1 MPVNVIVGGQWGDE
15 GKGKIVD
22 MLAERADMVVRFNG
36 GDNAG
41 HTVVVQ
47 PHGEFKLHLVPSGV
61 FNPAVTC
68 IIGNGVAIN
77 PRSLLDEIELLN
89 SHKINTSRLFMS
101 DRAHVIMPYHI
112 LLDSL
117 EEKARGHSA
126 IGTTMKGIGP
136 AYADKVS
143 RSGIRIGDLL
153 SSDEFYRKLK
163 LNLEQ
168 KNPLIIKIYG
178 GMPLSIDEIYTDYMH
193 MAESLAPY
201 IRDTH
206 ILIEEAIRKRQ
217 RIIMEGAQGSML
229 DPDFGSYPFVT
240 SSPCVAGGASLGAG
254 ISPTKI
260 DAVFGVYKAY
270 TTRVGG
276 GPMVTELLDKTGEAI
291 RERAKEYG
299 ATTGRP
305 RRCGWFDGVAGRL
318 SRLINDFKG
327 IALTR
332 LDVLDIFHEIKICT
346 DYMLDGNKINSFPS
360 QLSRLERCKP
370 VYEDFPGW
378 NKSIEGIRL
387 YRDLPLQ
394 ARRYIRRIEEVINCP
409 VYLVSVG
416 PAREQTIEV
425 HSIF

>member
-1 MPVNVIVGGQWGDE
+1 MPIHVILGGQWGDE

-22 MLAERADMVVRFNG
+22 MLAENADMVVRFNG

-41 HTVVVQ
+41 HTVVN
-47 PHGEFKLHLVPSGV
+47 PHGEFRLHLVPSGIFHPRISCV
-61 FNPAVTC
+61 
-68 IIGNGVAIN
+68 IGNGVAIN
-77 PRSLLDEIELLN
+77 PGSLLDEIEALR
-89 SHKINTSRLFMS
+89 SHDVSTSRLFIS

-117 EEKARGHSA
+117 EEKARGSGA

-136 AYADKVS
+136 VFVDKVS
-143 RSGIRIGDLL
+143 RCGIRIGDLL
-153 SSDEFYRKLK
+153 NPEEFLRKLK
-163 LNLEQ
+163 FNLDQ
-168 KNPLIIKIYG
+168 KNPLIIKLYG
-178 GMPLSIDEIYTDYMH
+178 GMPLAVDEIYHDYFH
-193 MAESLAPY
+193 LGELLAPHV
-201 IRDTH
+201 RDTH
-206 ILIEEAIRKRQ
+206 VLLDEAIRRGD
-217 RIIMEGAQGSML
+217 RIIMEGAQGAML

-240 SSPCVAGGASLGAG
+240 SSPCIAASASLGAG

-260 DAVFGVYKAY
+260 DSVYGVYKAY

-276 GPMVTELLDKTGEAI
+276 GPMVTELSDKTGETI

-318 SRLINDFKG
+318 SRLVNDFKG
-327 IALTR
+327 VALTR
-332 LDVLDIFHEIKICT
+332 LDVLDIFPEVKICT
-346 DYMLDGNKINSFPS
+346 DYTLDGKNISYFPS
-360 QLSRLERCKP
+360 DLSRLERCKP
-370 VYEDFPGW
+370 VYEELKGW
-378 NKSIEGIRL
+378 QKPLNGIKL
-387 YRDLPLQ
+387 FKDLPME
-394 ARRYIRRIEEVINCP
+394 ARRFIRRIEEVLNCP